1 MRRDRRR
8 AMAAVFAVIIVLA
21 MLAAVIAPL
30 IAATEELTDGDAA
43 IESVDNA
50 RYVSLF
56 DDGPPAGTEVPTGP
70 PPPITGDPAAD
81 ERIRTMAVA
90 RGYVLRPLPSV
101 ELTSIAGRPLH
112 AEVAGAWLEMSAAA
126 AADGIS
132 LILASGFRPV
142 DSQRVTFL
150 GHLDLTPAAIVAG
163 TADAHIDY
171 VLSYSAPPGYSKHH
185 TGYAVDISEGTER
198 FAQFES
204 TAAFAWLS
212 ADDYTNAR
220 RFGFV
225 PSYPPGV
232 AQQGPNPE
240 AWEYVWV
247 GDEAAVPPE
256 IGFTG

>member
-1 MRRDRRR
+1 
-8 AMAAVFAVIIVLA
+8 MAAAFAVIIVLA

-30 IAATEELTDGDAA
+30 IAATDELTDGDSA
-43 IESVDNA
+43 IEPVDNA

-56 DDGPPAGTEVPTGP
+56 DDGPLAGTEAQTAA
-70 PPPITGDPAAD
+70 PPITGDPAAD
-81 ERIRTMAVA
+81 ERIRTMAVE
-90 RGYVLRPLPSV
+90 RGYVLRQLPSV
-101 ELTSIAGRPLH
+101 ELTSIAGWPLH
-112 AEVAGAWLEMSAAA
+112 AAVADAWLAMSAAA
-126 AADGIS
+126 AADGVS
-132 LILASGFRPV
+132 VILASGFRPV

-150 GHLDLTPAAIVAG
+150 GHLDLTAAAIVSG

-171 VLSYSAPPGYSKHH
+171 VLSFSAPPGYSKHH

-204 TAAFAWLS
+204 TAAFEWLS

-232 AQQGPNPE
+232 AEQGPNPE

-247 GDEAAVPPE
+247 GADAVDVPE

>member
-30 IAATEELTDGDAA
+30 IAATEELIDGDVA
-43 IESVDNA
+43 IEPVDNA

-56 DDGPPAGTEVPTGP
+56 DDGPLAGTEAQTAAPTS
-70 PPPITGDPAAD
+70 TGDPTAD
-81 ERIRTMAVA
+81 ERLRTMAV
-90 RGYVLRPLPSV
+90 
-101 ELTSIAGRPLH
+101 GR
-112 AEVAGAWLEMSAAA
+112 
-126 AADGIS
+126 D
-132 LILASGFRPV
+132 
-142 DSQRVTFL
+142 
-150 GHLDLTPAAIVAG
+150 
-163 TADAHIDY
+163 
-171 VLSYSAPPGYSKHH
+171 
-185 TGYAVDISEGTER
+185 YAVDISEGTER

-247 GDEAAVPPE
+247 GAAAVQVPA

>member
-8 AMAAVFAVIIVLA
+8 AMAIVFAVIIVVA

-30 IAATEELTDGDAA
+30 IAATEERTAGDAV
-43 IESVDNA
+43 SGPVDNA
-50 RYVSLF
+50 RYVSIF
-56 DDGPPAGTEVPTGP
+56 DDGPLPGTEAQTAA
-70 PPPITGDPAAD
+70 PPITGDPAAD
-81 ERIRTMAVA
+81 ERIRTIAVA

-101 ELTSIAGRPLH
+101 ELTSIAGLSLH
-112 AEVAGAWLEMSAAA
+112 AAVADAWLAMSATA
-126 AADGIS
+126 AADGVS

-150 GHLDLTPAAIVAG
+150 DHLDLTPAAIVSG

-171 VLSYSAPPGYSKHH
+171 VLSFSAPPGYSKHH
-185 TGYAVDISEGTER
+185 TGYAVDISEGSER

-204 TAAFAWLS
+204 TDAFVWLS
-212 ADDYTNAR
+212 ADEYANAR

-232 AQQGPNPE
+232 AEQGPSPE

-247 GDEAAVPPE
+247 GAQAVDLPL
-256 IGFTG
+256 IGITG